1 MNRRLVCA
9 TIGCLLFLAGAWL
22 LPRLSGRALGAEP
35 VANLAKLDARG
46 ACVDI
51 AVQDGLV
58 YRAFADGTV
67 EACRLYSGAGW
78 QDVTR
83 LTAQPLRK

>member
-1 MNRRLVCA
+1 MNRKLVYA
-9 TIGCLLFLAGAWL
+9 PMGCLVFLAGVWV
-22 LPRLSGRALGAEP
+22 LPHRSDQAIGAEP
-35 VANLAKLDARG
+35 VANLAKFDARG

-51 AVQDGLV
+51 AVQDGVV

-78 QDVTR
+78 QDVTK